1 MLAINELRA
10 AMARKKYS
18 INDLADILGVSRSTI
33 YRRMRGESEF
43 TVTEVI
49 KMIDVLNI
57 TDPERVFFA

>member
-10 AMARKKYS
+10 AMARKEYS
-18 INDLADILGVSRSTI
+18 MNDLADILGVSRSTI

>member
-10 AMARKKYS
+10 AMARKEYS
-18 INDLADILGVSRSTI
+18 MNDLADILGVSRSTI
-33 YRRMRGESEF
+33 YRRMSGESEF